1 MANKNIFCN
10 VPWTNLHIYW
20 DGSFGACCSEVH
32 APHVEPKKYNINNMT
47 VSEWYSSTPIKTMRS
62 QIKTENKLSQC
73 EVCYKEE
80 KIGYESRRIKE
91 NFKSIIFTEL
101 AFEKSY
107 LQSPMW
113 NDFESESTNRL
124 PIDWHIDFG
133 NECNLACKFCRPVA
147 SSLISNIFKK
157 WKLID
162 QSANQN
168 WTLNPIAWQNF
179 LDSITS
185 VPNLNRL
192 HFMGGEP
199 LLSKRFPELLDFLL
213 DNDRHNISISFVT
226 NGTILNQNLINK
238 LKKFSS
244 CDVEVS
250 LESISKNNHYIRQGS
265 DTNIVLNNI
274 KLLCDQQTDKF
285 HVILRTVPNIL
296 NINNYHEYI
305 NWAWEM
311 KLPIQGIP
319 LIDPKYLQISVLPLE
334 YRKTLIPKYEEVKNK
349 ITPRKINEISTGRN
363 IGALD
368 TSLRREC
375 SAMISMLN
383 RPEPDNV
390 LELRKE
396 LSQWLIRWDKEFNL
410 NAYDYYPEYKEFLDE
425 IQYRV

>member
-47 VSEWYSSTPIKTMRS
+47 VAEWYRSTPIKTMRS

-124 PIDWHIDFG
+124 PIDWHVDLG

-162 QSANQN
+162 KSANQN
-168 WTLNPIAWQNF
+168 WTSNPIAWQNF
-179 LDSITS
+179 LDSIIS

-213 DNDRHNISISFVT
+213 DNGRHNISISFVT

-319 LIDPKYLQISVLPLE
+319 LIDPKYLQISVLPLK
-334 YRKTLIPKYEEVKNK
+334 YRKKLIPKYEEVKNK

-383 RPEPDNV
+383 SPEPDNV